1 MDKGGKRW
9 RDLDDLSHFVK
20 PFFLLVSFRMMWM
33 ESLRAQDLISLFKL
47 YKLGE
52 MLGVLS
58 ILMDTL
64 ALLEGFGGFWKL

>member
-1 MDKGGKRW
+1 
-9 RDLDDLSHFVK
+9 
-20 PFFLLVSFRMMWM
+20 MWM